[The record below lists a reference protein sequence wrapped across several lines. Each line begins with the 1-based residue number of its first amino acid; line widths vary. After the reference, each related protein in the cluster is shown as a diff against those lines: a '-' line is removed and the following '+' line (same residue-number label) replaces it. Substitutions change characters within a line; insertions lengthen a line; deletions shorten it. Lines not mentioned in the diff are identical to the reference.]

1 MPMTHASWGIPVALV
16 RDRADVLLKKAEA
29 GELPDE
35 LARQAEIR
43 FNARTGRGEL
53 TSWRNSLPSLPG
65 RRLRKPGWSTSRC
78 SSSTGCHSARSG
90 STWCCAVSTR
100 RRGGNSYVLV
110 ELKQW
115 TNAEPR
121 DDGLVTIPQ
130 YGQPVL
136 HPVEQVRRYCEYLS
150 TSRPSSPTGHAG
162 VHGIAYLHNTTAEGW
177 KLRNYR
183 STSTAGSTP
192 AMSARR

>member
-1 MPMTHASWGIPVALV
+1 MALV
-16 RDRADVLLKKAEA
+16 RDRADTLLKKAEA
-29 GELPDE
+29 GELPAE

-53 TSWRNSLPSLPG
+53 NSWRNSLPAFLTDVCEAGLEHVEVLLEHRLPLSPKRVDVVLCG
-65 RRLRKPGWSTSRC
+65 VHPT
-78 SSSTGCHSARSG
+78 
-90 STWCCAVSTR
+90 TR
-100 RRGGNSYVLV
+100 HNSYVLV

-115 TNAEPR
+115 SNAELR

-136 HPVEQVRRYCEYLS
+136 HPVEQVRRYCEYLIDF
-150 TSRPSSPTGHAG
+150 TPFLAGGHAG
-162 VHGIAYLHNTTAEGW
+162 VYGIAYLHNTTAEGW

-183 STSTAGSTP
+183 LDEHGRLYTRDERASLIAEL
-192 AMSARR
+192 RRLLDPE